1 MRVDHLSEA
10 LTVTA
15 QDQENLLN
23 DPGIRVGFEVEFV
36 ARFEALG
43 VTSARRSMS
52 LKNVLQTPERTQDY
66 FSIDYSSVR
75 PLVARWIR
83 KNADATQ
90 SLLDKPTVE
99 ESINYAREWFGK
111 PVILNVGR
119 TASQLEKFWTD
130 NDWTTA
136 KGRTAIVTKLLKLTW
151 TPSLWFGELGH
162 HIHDVSVAD
171 IWQAIRAEPRY
182 GWANSEQTQV
192 YIEGAYQPT
201 LREAEEAIAQQ
212 LNRKGLSEPATTDYK
227 LDGYRIDI
235 DGSVK
240 PDQRGDG
247 YGIEIIGPPV
257 SLSAALED
265 LKKILLWITE
275 NGHYTNESTGLHV
288 GVSWYDQT
296 PEVDKLKLLMLLGED
311 HLLRLFSREL
321 NTYTESHLER
331 LKKKISAANLKGR
344 DWTKQRTF
352 SGLIRSLK
360 DKIDLKKYTT
370 VNFLKLDRG
379 YLEFRIMGNEN
390 YENRYQEIRDTILRY
405 AFVLKAALDP
415 TAFEQEYKR
424 ELARLFSQAANEAS
438 SEYPN
443 AMTKYAVLAS
453 STPATRKSTLSLF
466 QRAEVALKK
475 DDLLV
480 AARILAILLDQANIM
495 RSLQSPAVSRA
506 ALLSYQLLLRQ
517 HNISTDQLDELMQQA
532 KVKPASRENAI
543 EFLNQTK
550 E

>member
-36 ARFEALG
+36 ARFDGLG
-43 VTSARRSMS
+43 VSSARRSMS
-52 LKNVLQTPERTQDY
+52 LKNVLQTPERTKDY

-75 PLVARWIR
+75 PLIARWIK
-83 KNADATQ
+83 KNADTTQ
-90 SLLDKPTVE
+90 SLLDKPTVAQ
-99 ESINYAREWFGK
+99 SINYAREYFGK
-111 PVILNVGR
+111 PVLMNVGR

-136 KGRTAIVTKLLKLTW
+136 KGRIAIVTKILKLTW
-151 TPSLWFGELGH
+151 TPSLWFSELGD
-162 HIHDVSVAD
+162 HIHDVSVED
-171 IWQAIRAEPRY
+171 IWKEIRAEPIY
-182 GWANSEQTQV
+182 GWANSEQTRV
-192 YIEGAYQPT
+192 YTEGTHQPT

-212 LNRKGLSEPATTDYK
+212 LNRTALSEPVTTDYK
-227 LDGYRIDI
+227 LDRYRIDI

-257 SLSAALED
+257 SLSAALDD
-265 LKKILLWITE
+265 LKRILLWISE
-275 NGHYTNESTGLHV
+275 NGHYTNDSTGLHV

-321 NTYTESHLER
+321 NNYTASHLES
-331 LKKKISAANLKGR
+331 LKKKISEANLKGR

-415 TAFEQEYKR
+415 TAFEPDYKK

-438 SEYPN
+438 PEYPN

-466 QRAEVALKK
+466 QRAEAALKK

-480 AARILAILLDQANIM
+480 AAKILAILLDQANIM

-506 ALLSYQLLLRQ
+506 SLLSYQLLLRQ
-517 HNISTDQLDELMQQA
+517 HNISTDQLDELMRQA
-532 KVKPASRENAI
+532 KVKPASRESAI

>member
-1 MRVDHLSEA
+1 MRVDHLTEA

-23 DPGIRVGFEVEFV
+23 DPGLRVGFEVEFV
-36 ARFEALG
+36 ARFDGLG
-43 VTSARRSMS
+43 VASARKSMS

-75 PLVARWIR
+75 PLVARWIK

-99 ESINYAREWFGK
+99 QSINYAREWFGN
-111 PVILNVGR
+111 PVLMNVGR
-119 TASQLEKFWTD
+119 TASQLEKFWID
-130 NDWTTA
+130 NNWTTA
-136 KGRTAIVTKLLKLTW
+136 KGRTAIATKLLKLTW
-151 TPSLWFGELGH
+151 TPSLWFGDLGY

-171 IWQAIRAEPRY
+171 IWPEIRAEPRY
-182 GWANSEQTQV
+182 GWANSEKTRV
-192 YIEGAYQPT
+192 YVEGAYQPT
-201 LREAEEAIAQQ
+201 LREAEEAIVQQ

-227 LDGYRIDI
+227 LDRYRIDN

-240 PDQRGDG
+240 SDQRGDG

-344 DWTKQRTF
+344 DWTKQRSF
-352 SGLIRSLK
+352 SGLISTLK
-360 DKIDLKKYTT
+360 DKIDLKKYTS

-390 YENRYQEIRDTILRY
+390 YETRYQEIRDTILRY

-415 TAFEQEYKR
+415 TAFEQEYKK

-438 SEYPN
+438 PAYPN

-453 STPATRKSTLSLF
+453 STPATRKSTSNLF
-466 QRAEVALKK
+466 QRAQAAL
-475 DDLLV
+475 DRNDQLV

-506 ALLSYQLLLRQ
+506 SLLSYQLLLRR
-517 HNISTDQLDELMQQA
+517 HNISTNQLEKLMKKA
-532 KVKPASRENAI
+532 KVKPASRESAI

>member
-15 QDQENLLN
+15 QDQENLLKEA
-23 DPGIRVGFEVEFV
+23 GLRVGFEVEFL
-36 ARFEALG
+36 ARFDGLG
-43 VTSARRSMS
+43 LTAKRVSTS
-52 LKNVLQTPERTQDY
+52 LKNILQSPETTRNY
-66 FSIDYSSVR
+66 FAIDLNSVR
-75 PLVARWIR
+75 PLVTRWIK

-111 PVILNVGR
+111 PVLMQVGR
-119 TASQLEKFWTD
+119 TASQLEKFWTVK
-130 NDWTTA
+130 DWTTA
-136 KGRTAIVTKLLKLTW
+136 KGRTDIVTKLLKLTW
-151 TPSLWFGELGH
+151 TPSLWFGELGY

-171 IWQAIRAEPRY
+171 IWPEIRAEPRY

-192 YIEGAYQPT
+192 YVEASYQPT
-201 LREAEEAIAQQ
+201 LREAEEVIAQQ
-212 LNRKGLSEPATTDYK
+212 LNGRGLSEPATTDYK
-227 LDGYRIDI
+227 LDRYRIDI

-240 PDQRGDG
+240 TDKRGDG

-265 LKKILLWITE
+265 LKKILIWITE

-296 PEVDKLKLLMLLGED
+296 PKVDKLKLLMLLGED

-321 NTYTESHLER
+321 NTYTESHLES

-344 DWTKQRTF
+344 DWTKQRSF
-352 SGLIRSLK
+352 SGLIRSLN

-390 YENRYQEIRDTILRY
+390 YESRYQEIRDTILRY

-415 TAFEQEYKR
+415 AAFEREYKK

-438 SEYPN
+438 PEYPN

-453 STPATRKSTLSLF
+453 STRATRKSTLSLF
-466 QRAEVALKK
+466 QRAEAALAKN
-475 DDLLV
+475 DLLV
-480 AARILAILLDQANIM
+480 AARILAILLDQANII

-506 ALLSYQLLLRQ
+506 SLLSYQLLLRQ
-517 HNISTDQLDELMQQA
+517 HNISTDQLEKLMQQA
-532 KVKPASRENAI
+532 KVQPASRESAI
-543 EFLNQTK
+543 EFLKQTK

>member
-1 MRVDHLSEA
+1 MRVDHLTEA

-23 DPGIRVGFEVEFV
+23 DPGIRVGFEVEFI
-36 ARFEALG
+36 ARFEGLG

-136 KGRTAIVTKLLKLTW
+136 KGRIAIVTKILKLTW
-151 TPSLWFGELGH
+151 TPSLWFSELGD
-162 HIHDVSVAD
+162 HIHDVSVED
-171 IWQAIRAEPRY
+171 IWKEIRAEPIY
-182 GWANSEQTQV
+182 GWANSEQTRV
-192 YIEGAYQPT
+192 YTEGTHRPT

-212 LNRKGLSEPATTDYK
+212 LNRTGLSEPVTTDYK
-227 LDGYRIDI
+227 LDRYRIDI

-240 PDQRGDG
+240 PDKRGDG
-247 YGIEIIGPPV
+247 YGIEIIGSPV
-257 SLSAALED
+257 SLSAALDD
-265 LKKILLWITE
+265 LKRILLWINE

-331 LKKKISAANLKGR
+331 LKKKISAANLKDR

-352 SGLIRSLK
+352 SGLIRSLN